1 MLLEFFNALL
11 CSVKVTENIALLHR
25 NDEIYAG
32 EWLLWMAQLC
42 SPKWRYT
49 VEESSTSHSTADRE
63 REWDKFIRSENWVYD
78 AAIRAK
84 FERNEN
90 LFSKLF
96 FSSNFSDSAVAAAS
110 LLLLLLRW
118 IASHCIRL
126 WALVWLVHNAA
137 RSSSTGEKCEK
148 CYNNSVCELEQV
160 EEIQIL
166 QNAIFYN
173 F

>member
-1 MLLEFFNALL
+1 MFSKSDWEYRFIASQRRDLCWRMAFMDGSIMLSE
-11 CSVKVTENIALLHR
+11 VT
-25 NDEIYAG
+25 IYSRG
-32 EWLLWMAQLC
+32 IINFTQQ
-42 SPKWRYT
+42 T
-49 VEESSTSHSTADRE
+49 E

-90 LFSKLF
+90 LFSELF

-110 LLLLLLRW
+110 LLLLLLSW